1 MARRSR
7 PIRYAVIGL
16 GHFAQTAVLPAFER
30 LRNAQL
36 TALASG
42 DAVKLRRL
50 GKQYDVEHCVDYSE
64 LDQLFSGRSVDAV
77 YIATPNALHAAH
89 AIRAARAGVHVLCEK
104 PLAVSERECAAIVA
118 AAREHDVKLMV
129 AYRLHFEAANLA
141 AIAAVRKGRIGEPRC
156 FNAVF
161 TMQVRAGNSRLDAGL
176 GGGPLR
182 DIGIY
187 CVNAARYLFGEE
199 PNAVGAIF
207 GKPPGDA
214 RFDQVDEQVAAM
226 LRFPEGRVAT
236 FIAGFGAARV
246 ASCELI
252 GTKASLR
259 LDPAFHHAE
268 ALTLELRT
276 KRRRKRTYPKRD
288 QVAAEVA
295 YFSECVLRN
304 REPEP
309 SGIEGMADVRIL
321 EALELSRQHGGL
333 VAIEPMHDPKA
344 PEPSQARYV
353 PPHPAPSLVHSAQPS
368 R

>member
-1 MARRSR
+1 MARRSK
-7 PIRYAVIGL
+7 PIRYAVVGL
-16 GHFAQTAVLPAFER
+16 GHFAQSAVLPAFAR

-36 TALASG
+36 TALVSG
-42 DAVKLRRL
+42 DATKLRRL
-50 GKQYDVEHCVDYSE
+50 GAQYEVEHCADYSQ
-64 LDQLFSGRSVDAV
+64 LDSLLASGAVDAV
-77 YIATPNALHAAH
+77 YVATPNALHAPH
-89 AIRAARAGVHVLCEK
+89 AIRAARAGVHILCEK
-104 PLAVSERECAAIVA
+104 PLATSERECAAIVA
-118 AAREHDVKLMV
+118 AAREHGVKLMV

-161 TMQVRAGNSRLDAGL
+161 TMQVREGNSRLDAEL

-187 CVNAARYLFGEE
+187 CVNAARYLFGQE
-199 PNAVGAIF
+199 PIAVGAMS
-207 GKPPGDA
+207 GKRPGDA
-214 RFDQVDEQVAAM
+214 RFEQVHEQVAAT
-226 LRFPEGRVAT
+226 LRFPEGRLAT
-236 FIAGFGAARV
+236 FIAGFGAARMS
-246 ASCELI
+246 SCELI
-252 GTKASLR
+252 GTKGSLR

-276 KRRRKRTYPKRD
+276 KRTHKRTYPKRD
-288 QVAAEVA
+288 QVAAEIA
-295 YFSECVLRN
+295 YFSDCVLKD

-321 EALELSRQHGGL
+321 EALELSMQHGGL

-344 PEPSQARYV
+344 PEPSQSRYV
-353 PPHPAPSLVHSAQPS
+353 PPHPMPSLVHAGQPS